1 MKLCERWDKFINSKP
16 TKFEKIFAYVF
27 AACAGVFAVT
37 VIVLVILRVVHGDL
51 F

>member
-1 MKLCERWDKFINSKP
+1 MKLEKRLDKFINSKP

-27 AACAGVFAVT
+27 AACAGVFAV
-37 VIVLVILRVVHGDL
+37 VVLVLLVLHGVHVDL